1 MKLSVIVPVYNMA
14 AEGKLAYCL
23 DSLVGQTITDYEI
36 IAVDDASTDNSRA
49 VLEEYAARYPDLI
62 KTIFSPINKRQGG
75 AKNLGLEIAQGE
87 WIGFIDSDDWV
98 TADFYEKL
106 LAKAEET
113 GADIVG
119 CDYCLTPQHSMEA
132 GKHIAV
138 NKAAQTGLLDTEKY
152 RSLILDGGSLVV
164 KIYRRAIIYDYP
176 NRFPEGIFYED
187 NAIGNSWLLRAKRF
201 EYLPE
206 PLYYYYQH
214 DSSTVHTVTKARC
227 QDRLAAARL
236 MIAEARKFGY
246 YDAYLPELEYKF
258 TLLFYLNTVFSYM
271 RGVKRPRCG
280 FVKAMMKELQEYFP
294 HFRENPYF
302 LERHDAEVQKL
313 ANLHCRSTLLYM
325 LYFRLLYFYR
335 DIRYGK

>member
-1 MKLSVIVPVYNMA
+1 MKLSIIVPVYNMA

-23 DSLVGQTITDYEI
+23 DSLVNQTIGDYEI
-36 IAVDDASTDNSRA
+36 IAVDDASTDNSRE
-49 VLEEYAARYPDLI
+49 VLSDYRQRYPQLF
-62 KTIFSPINKRQGG
+62 KTVFSPVNKRQGG

-106 LAKAEET
+106 LAKAAET

-119 CDYCLTPQHSMEA
+119 CDYNLTPQHSMEI

-138 NKAAQTGLLDTEKY
+138 NKAEQTGLLDVGKY

-214 DSSTVHTVTKARC
+214 EASTVHTVTEERC
-227 QDRLAAARL
+227 QDRLAAARI
-236 MIAEARKFGY
+236 MIAEAKEFGY
-246 YDAYLPELEYKF
+246 CDEYLPELEYKF

-271 RGVKRPRCG
+271 RGVKRPRYG
-280 FVKAMMKELQEYFP
+280 FVKALMIELQEYFP
-294 HFRENPYF
+294 RFRENPYF
-302 LERHDAEVQKL
+302 NERHDAEVQKL
-313 ANLHCRSTLLYM
+313 AAMHCRSTLLYM
-325 LYFRLLYFYR
+325 CYFRLLYLYR
-335 DIRYGK
+335 DLRYKG